1 MSLYQLILN
10 ETYRWRM
17 ADLHDRVR
25 GRMVLHVPP
34 YPYPWQRRTPG
45 MLYLRIYSG
54 RLISSIT
61 QRMEDVHE
69 DGRMYS
75 IHDLKVDERPDGA
88 EIVFTYGSRVVY
100 AERHE
105 FVRNGWVSFFM
116 DPAKEAEG
124 ALVPALS
131 NIVLRYFGQEVDRAL
146 DAGSA

>member
-17 ADLHDRVR
+17 SDLHDRVR

-34 YPYPWQRRTPG
+34 YPHPWKPRPPG
-45 MLYLRIYSG
+45 LLYLRIYSG
-54 RLISSIT
+54 RLISSLT

-75 IHDLKVDERPDGA
+75 IHELKVDERHDGA
-88 EIVFTYGSRVVY
+88 EITFTYGSRVVY
-100 AERHE
+100 AGRHE
-105 FVRNGWVSFFM
+105 FVRRGWVSFFM
-116 DPAKEAEG
+116 DPAQDAEP
-124 ALVPALS
+124 LLLS
-131 NIVLRYFGQEVDRAL
+131 SLSDIVLRYFGQEVDRAL